1 MIETTRKL
9 SALSEEFV
17 EVAFR
22 HEPAAAT
29 QAGIHDY
36 DHELPDHSREGFQRQ
51 LVWLRDFD
59 GRLTA
64 GVRAED
70 LPPAQQVD
78 HALLRSRV
86 GSMRHSLEQL
96 QEHRRNPVRYSE
108 TALQGVFLLLA
119 RPFAPLE
126 ERKES
131 ILARLMAIP
140 DYLDSA
146 RSNLDRVPGEFV
158 EIASEVNL
166 AAPAFVDE
174 VMRAL
179 LRSFPGEAER
189 IEHAGARAR
198 LGFLRYQEF
207 LDRTVAT
214 GPDAELGIGELAMN
228 EKLAREHLLALDC
241 AALESL
247 GREHVQ
253 RTVRL
258 LEEAARRIDPSR
270 TWREV
275 VDDARRRRP
284 EASKLRETYVAET
297 ERARR
302 FAEEKRIAPI
312 PAGPLEII
320 DTPAFYRPLTPYAAY
335 LPPGPFDEDQTGN
348 FYVTPIDLSRPRAE
362 QLEQLGGH
370 NLPGLP
376 LAVVHEAY
384 PGHHLQALH
393 ANRACSRLRQ
403 LAQSPLFAEGW
414 ALYCEDMMHEEG
426 FFKDPVTRVLQL
438 RDLLWRACR
447 VVIDVRLHTGRMA
460 FGPAVDYLVEQ
471 AMLERVNAEKE
482 VRWYALRPTHP
493 MSYLVGKLEILAI
506 REEARR
512 LMGARFN
519 LHDFHTALLAGGTLP
534 PALARDDLSRRLGA
548 S

>member
-22 HEPAAAT
+22 HEPTAAT

-36 DHELPDHSREGFQRQ
+36 DHELPDHSREGFQRR
-51 LVWLRDFD
+51 LVWLQDFNS
-59 GRLTA
+59 RLTA

-70 LPPAQQVD
+70 LPPAQQTD
-78 HALLRSRV
+78 HALLRSYV
-86 GSMRHSLEQL
+86 WSMLDSLEQR
-96 QEHRRNPVRYSE
+96 QDHRRNPVRYSE

-131 ILARLMAIP
+131 ILARLMSIP
-140 DYLDSA
+140 EYLDA
-146 RSNLDRVPGEFV
+146 AKSNLDRVPREFV
-158 EIASEVNL
+158 EIASEINF

-174 VMRAL
+174 VMRTL

-198 LGFLRYQEF
+198 LGFLQYQEF
-207 LDRTVAT
+207 LEKTVAS
-214 GPDAELGIGELAMN
+214 GPGAELAIGEQAMN
-228 EKLAREHLLALDC
+228 ERLAHEHLLALDC
-241 AALESL
+241 GALESL
-247 GREHVQ
+247 GREHVA
-253 RTVRL
+253 RAVAL
-258 LEEAARRIDPSR
+258 LEEAAGRVDPSR
-270 TWREV
+270 TWREL

-284 EASKLRETYVAET
+284 EAPKLRETYVAET
-297 ERARR
+297 ERALR
-302 FAEEKRIAPI
+302 FVEEKRIAPVRN
-312 PAGPLEII
+312 GSLEII
-320 DTPAFYRPLTPYAAY
+320 DTPVFYRPLTPYAAY
-335 LPPGPFDEDQTGN
+335 LPPGPFDEDQTGI
-348 FYVTPIDLSRPRAE
+348 FYVTPIDLSRPRVE

-376 LAVVHEAY
+376 LTVVHEAY
-384 PGHHLQALH
+384 PGHHLQGLH
-393 ANRACSRLRQ
+393 ANLACSRLRQ

-414 ALYCEDMMHEEG
+414 ALYCEEMMFEEG
-426 FFKDPVTRVLQL
+426 FFPDPVTRVLQL

-447 VVIDVRLHTGRMA
+447 VVIDVGLHTGRTA

-471 AMLERVNAEKE
+471 AMLEPLNAEKE
-482 VRWYALRPTHP
+482 VKWYALRPTHP
-493 MSYLVGKLEILAI
+493 MSYLVGKLEILGI

-512 LMGARFN
+512 RLGARFN
-519 LHDFHTALLAGGTLP
+519 LQIG
-534 PALARDDLSRRLGA
+534 RA
-548 S
+548 SCRERV